1 MPEWKL
7 PRLASVKRWIV
18 MANEMTALIATLVM
32 CVATA
37 AHAQTQ
43 FMRDFSADLVSQVN
57 GQETT
62 ARFYASK
69 SRTRSE
75 FLRDG
80 VVRSVMIM
88 DLHNHSGWQLRPQ
101 AKVATDMSAF
111 LKSPQNSTNKDVL
124 TGAPPDPSN
133 PCAALRESTCRK
145 LGSEDVNG
153 RQTQKWEIKDKGGK
167 VMTLWIDPSLP
178 LAVKTQWNGG
188 SAEYRNIKESPQ
200 PDNLFQVPPDY
211 RKIPLVLEGG
221 PR

>member
-1 MPEWKL
+1 
-7 PRLASVKRWIV
+7 
-18 MANEMTALIATLVM
+18 MANQTMALVATLVV
-32 CVATA
+32 CTATA

-43 FMRDFSADLVSQVN
+43 FTRDFSADLVSQVN
-57 GQETT
+57 GQQTT
-62 ARFYASK
+62 TRFYASK

-75 FLRDG
+75 IVRDG

-88 DLHNHSGWQLRPQ
+88 DLQDHTGWQLRPQ

-111 LKSPQNSTNKDVL
+111 LKSVQNSLNKDVL

-145 LGSEDVNG
+145 LGSEEVNG

-167 VMTLWIDPSLP
+167 VMTMWIDSSLP
-178 LAVKTQWNGG
+178 LAVKTQWDGG
-188 SAEYRNIKESPQ
+188 SGEYRNIKEGPQ
-200 PDNLFQVPPDY
+200 PDSLFRVPPDY
-211 RKIPLVLEGG
+211 KRIPFAFEGS